1 MSKALPKRS
10 VLPVDGK
17 IWNSGF
23 EQDSDDDKVSALK
36 IDFHGYCRCRNR
48 IRAIMAVILLL
59 VVTLRQRRIGVAV
72 RPRIDLEI
80 SFPCS

>member
-23 EQDSDDDKVSALK
+23 VKDSDEDKVYALK
-36 IDFHGYCRCRNR
+36 IDFVGIVHVG
-48 IRAIMAVILLL
+48 IVSELSWL
-59 VVTLRQRRIGVAV
+59 
-72 RPRIDLEI
+72 
-80 SFPCS
+80 